1 MPGSGGS
8 EATTGP
14 LTGQISTAG
23 QIHTEQETRQ
33 EALSNVKCS
42 VPNLLPILASLKRK
56 IVLSRLQ
63 AVCMRCMQTDYPSY
77 AIQEY

>member
-33 EALSNVKCS
+33 EALSNIGVLGGRAGGASAPPGK
-42 VPNLLPILASLKRK
+42 NILLGRTELGSLAEKKLT
-56 IVLSRLQ
+56 V
-63 AVCMRCMQTDYPSY
+63 
-77 AIQEY
+77 